1 MDIWGTLFTHSTS
14 MVAQKVKN
22 LPEMQEI
29 QVQTLGQEDPL
40 EKAMATHF
48 IILSW
53 KVPWT
58 EEPGWLQSMGGNESN
73 MTEQLTVSHFSYTHN
88 THHFAHDIQLSYLTM
103 CCTQYVSKYGKLSS
117 GHGTG

>member
-58 EEPGWLQSMGGNESN
+58 KEPGRLQSTGGNESD
-73 MTEQLTVSHFSYTHN
+73 MTEQLTVTFHTPTTHIIL
-88 THHFAHDIQLSYLTM
+88 HMIYSYLI
-103 CCTQYVSKYGKLSS
+103 
-117 GHGTG
+117 

>member
-40 EKAMATHF
+40 EKAMATP
-48 IILSW
+48 
-53 KVPWT
+53 KVCLY
-58 EEPGWLQSMGGNESN
+58 PGMPAPGG
-73 MTEQLTVSHFSYTHN
+73 
-88 THHFAHDIQLSYLTM
+88 
-103 CCTQYVSKYGKLSS
+103 
-117 GHGTG
+117 

>member
-1 MDIWGTLFTHSTS
+1 

-58 EEPGWLQSMGGNESN
+58 EEPGWLQSMGGNESD
-73 MTEQLTVSHFSYTHN
+73 MTEQLTVSLFTYPQHTSFYTCY
-88 THHFAHDIQLSYLTM
+88 TAILFDIELNRN
-103 CCTQYVSKYGKLSS
+103 
-117 GHGTG
+117 

>member
-29 QVQTLGQEDPL
+29 QVQTLGQEDTL
-40 EKAMATHF
+40 EKAMVTRS

-53 KVPWT
+53 RVLWT
-58 EEPGWLQSMGGNESN
+58 EEPGRPQSVGWQRQ
-73 MTEQLTVSHFSYTHN
+73 T
-88 THHFAHDIQLSYLTM
+88 
-103 CCTQYVSKYGKLSS
+103 
-117 GHGTG
+117 

>member
-29 QVQTLGQEDPL
+29 QVQTLGQEDTL
-40 EKAMATHF
+40 EKAMVTRS

-53 KVPWT
+53 RVPWT
-58 EEPGWLQSMGGNESN
+58 EEPGRPQSVGWQRQ
-73 MTEQLTVSHFSYTHN
+73 T
-88 THHFAHDIQLSYLTM
+88 
-103 CCTQYVSKYGKLSS
+103 
-117 GHGTG
+117 